1 MTKKIGLPEVGKV
14 LLGAERIAITAHL
27 SPDGDA
33 LGSSLGLA
41 GVLTK
46 LGKDVTIFVDDII
59 KGFKFLPEVASVKLD
74 KDLDAID
81 TENFDLLCVLDCSTL
96 ARIGRVKDKIKAPV
110 TLNIDHHISNEGFT
124 DYAYIDGYAAATA
137 EIIVDLV
144 REMQWPLDER
154 TATCLY
160 MGLVTDS
167 GSFSF
172 SCTRGAT
179 LRNGAFL
186 VEHGAQPSLI
196 HDGLDDME
204 WRSIKALRDALET
217 MTFAFDGKVAYMYTD
232 LEHYDPLA
240 DMDSFSSYPR
250 RIIGVEI
257 AFYLKEVEPGLTRA
271 SIRSRSHDVSKL
283 ALVFHGG
290 GHAKA
295 SGCTIHLPLQQALE
309 AILSEIG
316 KLYF

>member
-1 MTKKIGLPEVGKV
+1 MTEKIGLPEIGKV
-14 LLGAERIAITAHL
+14 LLGADRIAIAVHL

-59 KGFKFLPEVASVKLD
+59 KGFKFLPEVAAIKTVR
-74 KDLDAID
+74 DLDAFD
-81 TENFDLLCVLDCSTL
+81 RADFDLLCVLDCSTL
-96 ARIGRVKDKIKAPV
+96 ARIGRVKDKVKAPLTV
-110 TLNIDHHISNEGFT
+110 NIDHHISNEGFT

-137 EIIVDLV
+137 EIIVDLLRV
-144 REMQWPLDER
+144 MQWPVDDR
-154 TATCLY
+154 IATFLY

-179 LRNGAFL
+179 LQNAAFL

-204 WRSIKALRDALET
+204 WRSVKALREALDT
-217 MTFAFDGKVAYMYTD
+217 MTFAFEGRVAYMYTD

-250 RIIGVEI
+250 RIIGTEI

-271 SIRSRSHDVSKL
+271 SIRSRRYDVSKL
-283 ALVFHGG
+283 ALIFHGG

-295 SGCTIHLPLQQALE
+295 AGCTIHLPLQQATE
-309 AILSEIG
+309 AILKEIG